1 MYRFKLEPLL
11 KHRKHLEEACQKEL
25 AVLQEAL
32 SMETDLLGRL
42 VNRKVEQERCLRR
55 LQNGRPDIDAIV
67 AAIAYIQRLGQ
78 EIVAQQGVVKCA
90 QKACDDQRCDLVK
103 ALQGRKIM
111 DKLKEKG
118 QVAHKAEEVRSH
130 QNFMNEI
137 AINRFNR
144 DR

>member
-25 AVLQEAL
+25 AVLQETL
-32 SMETDLLGRL
+32 FRETDLLGRL
-42 VNRKVEQERCLRR
+42 VDRKVEQERCLGH
-55 LQNGRPDIDAIV
+55 LQTGRPDIDAIM
-67 AAIAYIQRLGQ
+67 ATIAYIQRLGQ
-78 EIVAQQGVVKCA
+78 EIVAQQGIVKCA
-90 QKACDDQRCDLVK
+90 QKACDDQRCNLVK

-118 QVAHKAEEVRSH
+118 HVAHKAEEARSH

>member
-1 MYRFKLEPLL
+1 MYRFKLDPLL

-25 AVLQEAL
+25 AVLQDAL
-32 SMETDLLGRL
+32 FRETDRLGCL
-42 VNRKVEQERCLRR
+42 VDRKAEQERCLRR
-55 LQNGRPDIDAIV
+55 LQTGRPDIDGILATM
-67 AAIAYIQRLGQ
+67 AYVQRLGQ
-78 EIVAQQGVVKCA
+78 EIVAQQAVVRGA
-90 QKACDDQRCDLVK
+90 QKACDDQRCLLVK

-118 QVAHKAEEVRSH
+118 QAAHRAEEVRSH

-144 DR
+144 NR